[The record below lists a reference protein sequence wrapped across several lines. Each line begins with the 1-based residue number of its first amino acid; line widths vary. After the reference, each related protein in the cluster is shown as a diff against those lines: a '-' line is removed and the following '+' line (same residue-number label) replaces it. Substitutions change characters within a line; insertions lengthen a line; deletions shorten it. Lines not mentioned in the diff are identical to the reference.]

1 MPLLS
6 DTAELLDCPAAGVK
20 EKTAPVDRYIEVEIE
35 DPPFSASGRLD
46 DLDRLLSLMI
56 HQIRN
61 YCMSIKG
68 YASLLE
74 YEDGMSEKGKK
85 WIFNISRGINGL
97 ESFLGEFDNYRLSKK
112 RKVEVLDYVFHTKS
126 AWRSLIER
134 IESDRILV
142 DLDIEVEG
150 QPLIRGDKH
159 DFRKMI
165 LHLLKNSLEALDG
178 EGKIRVSFTGKQ
190 QAVESGRSWSIEV
203 QDNGKGM
210 TAQELEKAGE
220 ILHSTKSSHI
230 GCGLNFVSAVSSQMG
245 AKVEISSKHEV
256 GTVIK
261 IIRHCSKST
270 FQTGVI
276 AK

>member
-1 MPLLS
+1 MPALS
-6 DTAELLDCPAAGVK
+6 ETAELLDSVSAGVN
-20 EKTAPVDRYIEVEIE
+20 EKAAPVDRYDEVEIE
-35 DPPFSASGRLD
+35 DPSFSTSGRLD

-68 YASLLE
+68 YASLLD
-74 YEDGMSEKGKK
+74 YEDGISEKGKK

-134 IESDRILV
+134 IQSDRILV
-142 DLDIEVEG
+142 DLDVEVEG
-150 QPLIRGDKH
+150 RPIIRGDKH

-165 LHLLKNSLEALDG
+165 FHLLKNSLEALDG
-178 EGKIRVSFTGKQ
+178 EGKIRVSFYGNRDDGG
-190 QAVESGRSWSIEV
+190 SGESWSIEV

-210 TAQELEKAGE
+210 TRQELEKAGE

-230 GCGLNFVSAVSSQMG
+230 GCGLNFVSAVSSEMG
-245 AKVEISSKHEV
+245 AKIEISSKHEV

-261 IIRHCSKST
+261 ITK
-270 FQTGVI
+270 
-276 AK
+276 